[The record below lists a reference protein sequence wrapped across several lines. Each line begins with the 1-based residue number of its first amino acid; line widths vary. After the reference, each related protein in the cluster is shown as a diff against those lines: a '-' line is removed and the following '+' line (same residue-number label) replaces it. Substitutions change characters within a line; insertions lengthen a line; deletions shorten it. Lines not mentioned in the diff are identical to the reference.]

1 MEASTA
7 LSGFYASS
15 NSSARLTMSSK
26 PRAAGGFAT
35 WLSLSLWN
43 FDSVDHR
50 ENFWFLVDFAW

>member
-35 WLSLSLWN
+35 RLSLSLWN
-43 FDSVDHR
+43 FDSVNHR
-50 ENFWFLVDFAW
+50 ESV